1 MDSKYYI
8 KNIINHDTTI
18 KNQILCIS
26 DNIISDIIP
35 WDIKNKKNCFCYAIP
50 GFIDI
55 HTHGGMGYELMDNSF
70 DALNCINLFYLQNGT
85 TTYIAS
91 TLTADLAQ
99 IDSVLRTT
107 SDFMEV
113 NKQLEKRGLQAKLLG
128 IHLEGPWLSKN
139 NLGAQN
145 PDYCIVPGKES
156 LELILKFKNI
166 IKMVTFSYHTLESE
180 KLLELLV
187 EEKIVPAC
195 GHDDSYDERILHGFR
210 KGIKVITHI
219 WCASSTF
226 HKRVGLR
233 YLGLTEMGL
242 MTDGIK
248 VEVIADGKHI
258 TKYFWKFIKHNKKYE
273 DILIVS
279 DSIRC
284 AGMTADPKIVYKL
297 GEVNII
303 IDDGVAWLEDKT
315 MFAGSI
321 ATMYS
326 SFKRLVELWNVS
338 LNEAV
343 KITSYNQSVLF
354 DIIEKV
360 GEIKVGKIADIIL
373 LDEDL
378 NIQKVIKSGKE
389 VNI

>member
-1 MDSKYYI
+1 MDKKYYI
-8 KNIINHDTTI
+8 KNIINHDKTI
-18 KNQILCIS
+18 KNHILCIK
-26 DNIISDIIP
+26 DDIISDIIP
-35 WDIKNKKNCFCYAIP
+35 WQSKGLENYFYYAIP

-55 HTHGGMGYELMDNSF
+55 HTHGGGGYEVMDNSIE
-70 DALNCINLFYLQNGT
+70 ALNSISLFYLQNGT
-85 TTYIAS
+85 TSFIAS
-91 TLTADLAQ
+91 TLTADLVQ
-99 IDSVLRTT
+99 IESVLKTT
-107 SDFMEV
+107 SEFMEV
-113 NKQLEKRGLQAKLLG
+113 NELMAKKGMQAKLLG
-128 IHLEGPWLSKN
+128 VHLEGPWLSKN
-139 NLGAQN
+139 NIGAQN

-156 LELILKFKNI
+156 LQLI
-166 IKMVTFSYHTLESE
+166 IKYKDIIRMVTFSYHSVESE

-187 EEKIVPAC
+187 EKNIVPAC
-195 GHDDSYDERILHGFR
+195 GHDDSYDERISNGFK

-226 HKRVGLR
+226 HKREGLR

-258 TKYFWKFIKHNKKYE
+258 PKYYWEFIKHNKKYK

-284 AGMTADPKIVYKL
+284 TGMAADPKIVYKL
-297 GEVNII
+297 GKINII
-303 IDDGVAWLEDKT
+303 IDDGVAWLEDRT
-315 MFAGSI
+315 VFAGSI

-326 SFKRLVELWNVS
+326 SFIRLVSHWNVS
-338 LNEAV
+338 LNNAV
-343 KITSYNQSVLF
+343 RITSYNQSVLF

-360 GEIKVGKIADIIL
+360 GEIKVGKIADILL
-373 LDEDL
+373 LDKDL
-378 NIQKVIKSGKE
+378 KIQKVIKSGNE